1 MLHKFTNEF
10 LCTEYLYLERY
21 DNLRNEYA
29 PLKTEIF
36 TQSFKL
42 LHDRPH
48 TLSGLVLQTL
58 SELLQKVTSSFIS
71 KYV

>member
-1 MLHKFTNEF
+1 M
-10 LCTEYLYLERY
+10 Y
-21 DNLRNEYA
+21 DKLRNEYA
-29 PLKTEIF
+29 PLRTEIF

-58 SELLQKVTSSFIS
+58 SELLQKVTSSFMS